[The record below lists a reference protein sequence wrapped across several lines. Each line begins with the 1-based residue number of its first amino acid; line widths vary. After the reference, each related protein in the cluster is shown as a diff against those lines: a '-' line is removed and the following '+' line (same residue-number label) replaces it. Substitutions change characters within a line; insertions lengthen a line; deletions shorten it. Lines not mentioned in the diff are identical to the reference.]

1 MLSIAL
7 CTLLG
12 CGQGKG
18 GSDRNQSSD
27 SEAAPI
33 QFSLSGA
40 VTAAEFSGIDSDTND
55 SQAPSS
61 SNDEAEFAQLPGN
74 PSLLGGFV
82 SAAGSGATNQ
92 RFSSSAD
99 GEDWFSI
106 AASPG
111 QSVYLDI
118 HKFDSANPSA
128 VDLDLYLYTQDDTSN
143 PIASSTGTDA
153 RESMVIPYEGDFLLR
168 VVAESG
174 ISNYTLQID
183 SSNRTASTHSVS
195 QEFVAGELLVKWKSR
210 PTAQWLDARGLETG
224 NRKITDKLSALRL
237 TRSDLS
243 PAATGMEYR
252 HLTANDVVRRKL
264 HTLAAM
270 KRLQSAGQV
279 EWVEPNYVYRSQLT
293 PNDQYNHLQWH
304 YRQIQLPQA
313 WDITT
318 GSDEVIVAVLDT
330 GVFSQHPDLR
340 DKLTA
345 GYDFVSDV
353 ALALDGDGID
363 ANPEDPGDKS
373 LENRSSWHGTHV
385 SGTVGA
391 LTDNGD
397 GVSGG
402 GWKTRIMPLR
412 VIGSDGGS
420 STDVAQAVRYAAGL
434 PNDSGT
440 LPAQRA
446 DIINMSFGGAGHSQ
460 TLQAAIEDARAAGV
474 IVVAAAG
481 NDGTETE
488 FYPAAMNGVVA
499 VSATDYNGDRAP
511 YSNFGTWV
519 DVAAPG
525 GNMRMDANGDG
536 YGDGVISTHVGEE
549 STLSAN
555 YSFMQG
561 TSMASPH
568 VAAVFALM
576 KGVNPQLSPQ
586 DLDTLLAQG
595 KLANDIGDVGKDKLF
610 GMGLIDAYKAV
621 QAASGSVTVPVLTAE
636 PESLNFGS
644 THTALE
650 VDINNAG
657 ATGVRISEDPVAR
670 AQWISAIQP
679 VQTDSNG
686 LGRYRV
692 TVNRANLPAGTYSGS
707 IRFPAQ
713 GSSDFELR
721 VNLKVGG
728 SATEGDAGYLYI
740 LLLKA
745 GEDADGDGRPDD
757 KDGDGSPDVEIVSQR
772 AMAASGGRYNFEFP
786 AVAPGNYFIAAGSDI
801 DGDGSICGPGEA
813 CGMYPSTDFSNPIKL
828 DRNLNG
834 LDFVVSYNNAAER
847 AGQNLSTAHSAGMA
861 PIRVKMT
868 AHPSPHSHR

>member
-33 QFSLSGA
+33 QFSLSGT
-40 VTAAEFSGIDSDTND
+40 VLVAEFSGVDSDTND

-61 SNDEAEFAQLPGN
+61 GNNDAEYAQLPGN
-74 PSLLGGFV
+74 PSLVGGFV
-82 SAAGSGATNQ
+82 SAEGSGVASQ

-99 GEDWFSI
+99 REDWFSV

-118 HKFDSANPSA
+118 HKFDGATPSA
-128 VDLDLYLYTQDDTSN
+128 VDLDLYLYTEDDASN
-143 PIASSTGTDA
+143 PISSSTGTNA
-153 RESMVIPYEGDFLLR
+153 RESIVIPSEGDFLLR

-183 SSNRTASTHSVS
+183 SSNRTATAHSVS
-195 QEFVAGELLVKWKSR
+195 QEFIAGELLVKWKSR
-210 PTAQWLDARGLETG
+210 PTAQWLDANGLETV
-224 NRKITDKLSALRL
+224 NRKIGDKISAHRL
-237 TRSDLS
+237 ARSDLS
-243 PAATGMEYR
+243 PAATGMEYL

-264 HTLAAM
+264 HTLAAV
-270 KRLQSAGQV
+270 KSLQSAGQV

-293 PNDQYNHLQWH
+293 PNDQFNHLQWH

-318 GSDEVIVAVLDT
+318 GNDEVIVAVLDT

-340 DKLTA
+340 DKLIA

-353 ALALDGDGID
+353 TLALDGDGID
-363 ANPEDPGDKS
+363 ANPEDPGDQS

-440 LPAQRA
+440 LPAKRA

-460 TLQAAIEDARAAGV
+460 TLQAAIDDARAAGV

-525 GNMRMDANGDG
+525 GNMSMDANGDG
-536 YGDGVISTHVGEE
+536 YGDGVISTHVEEE

-576 KGVNPQLSPQ
+576 KGVNRQLSPQ
-586 DLDTLLAQG
+586 DVDALLAQG
-595 KLANDIGDVGKDKLF
+595 KLTTDIGEVGQDKLY

-636 PESLNFGS
+636 PKSLNFGS
-644 THTALE
+644 THMALE
-650 VDINNAG
+650 VDIDNAG
-657 ATGVRISEDPVAR
+657 ANGARISGDPIAGP
-670 AQWISAIQP
+670 QWISAIQP
-679 VQTDSNG
+679 VQTDSTG

-692 TVNRANLPAGTYSGS
+692 SVNRANLPDGTYSGS
-707 IRFPAQ
+707 IRFPVE
-713 GSSDFELR
+713 GSSDFQLR
-721 VNLKVGG
+721 ANLKVGG
-728 SATEGDAGYLYI
+728 AATEGNAGYLYI

-745 GEDADGDGRPDD
+745 GEDADGNGRPDD
-757 KDGDGSPDVEIVSQR
+757 KDGDGSPDVEIVTQR

-813 CGMYPSTDFSNPIKL
+813 CGMYPTTDFSNPITL
-828 DRNLNG
+828 NRSLNG
-834 LDFVVSYNNAAER
+834 LEFVVSYTSDVESG
-847 AGQNLSTAHSAGMA
+847 GQNLSTTQSAGLG
-861 PIRVKMT
+861 PIRVKVT
-868 AHPSPHSHR
+868 TNPPIDGP